1 MILTDT
7 GPLVALLDADDRH
20 HQRCLAAIRQLP
32 PEPML
37 TTWPC
42 FTEAIYLLGAV
53 GGYSYQA
60 SLWRLYTG
68 GRLHIH
74 TFSSIEIER
83 IHRLME
89 TYQDTPMD
97 LADASL
103 VAVAE
108 SFRSEQ
114 IFSLDSHFYI
124 YRLSNGSVLRVV
136 S

>member
-20 HQRCLAAIRQLP
+20 HQRCLAATKRLP
-32 PEPML
+32 AVPML

-53 GGYSYQA
+53 GGYTYQV
-60 SLWRLYTG
+60 SLWRLYIEE
-68 GRLHIH
+68 RLHIH
-74 TFSSIEIER
+74 TFSPAEIAR
-83 IHRLME
+83 MHKLMA
-89 TYQDTPMD
+89 TYKDTPMD

-108 SFRSEQ
+108 NLGLQ
-114 IFSLDSHFYI
+114 KIFSLDSHFYI
-124 YRLSNGSVLRVV
+124 YRLLNSRVLEVIP
-136 S
+136 